1 MFSNKLLRSPKATRK
16 TGTIV
21 RLFLERLE
29 DRTLPSLVMLASF
42 NGSNGAYP
50 NDGLINDSTGNLFG
64 TAEEGGASGYGTV
77 LEVAAGSGTITTL
90 ASFNGSNGRYPL
102 GRLVENSSGNL
113 FGTAE
118 QGGAFGV
125 GTVLEVAAG
134 SGSIT
139 TLASFNG
146 SNGALPIGALVEDS
160 SGNLFG
166 TTKEGGASRVGTVFE
181 VVAGSGSITTLAS
194 FNGSNGAL
202 PGAGLVE
209 DSSGNLFGNTT
220 WGGPSYTGGE
230 TGDGTVFEVAAGS
243 GSITTLASF
252 NGSNGA
258 LPYSSLVE
266 DSGGNL
272 FGTTYFGGAPGNGTV
287 FEVAAGSGSITT
299 LASFNGSN
307 GAYPSYGA
315 GLVED
320 SSGNLFGTTSEGGPS
335 YTGGYSGNGTV
346 FEVAAGS
353 GSITTLASFNG
364 SNGAY
369 PNDGLVEDSS
379 GNLFGMTAF
388 GGPSGYGTVFKVTA
402 TSITITSPSVTYG
415 SNAQVTVA
423 VTSIHGG
430 TPTGNVSLTVD
441 NGLPI
446 TQGLVNG
453 ASTFTLSGLQVG
465 IHSLSAS
472 YSAQN
477 GFAAASGTGTLPV
490 NPSLSL
496 VTLAFFN
503 GANGSI
509 PVGGLVEDS
518 SGNLFGT
525 TYSGGASGNGTVF
538 EVAAGSGSITTLA
551 SFNGSNGDG
560 PEGAL
565 VEDSSGNLF
574 GTTYSGGA
582 SGNGTVF
589 EVAAGS
595 GSITTLASFNGSNGA
610 YTSAGLVEDSSGNLF
625 GATTWGGIGFNG
637 NYESGNGTV
646 FEVAAGSGSITTLAT
661 FNGSNGANPYGGL
674 VEDSGGNL
682 FGTTYFGGAAGDGTV
697 FEVAAGSGSITT
709 LATFNGSNGAY
720 PSYGGA
726 GLVEDSSGNLF
737 GTASFGG
744 PGYTGGYSG
753 NGTVFEVAAG
763 SGSITTLAT
772 FSGSNGET
780 PNAGLVEDSSGN
792 LFGTTIYGGSSYTG
806 GYPGY
811 GTVFEVAA
819 GSGSITTLASFNG
832 SDGAYP
838 DAGPVEDSS
847 GNLFGTTPW
856 GGPNYTGGYSGNGTV
871 FEVTAA
877 DSLVVTAQPPSTV
890 VAGAPFEVTV
900 AVEGADGK
908 PDPNYNGTVSISLA
922 NNPGGATLGGT
933 LTVQANQGVANFP
946 DLTLDQPGQGYT
958 LQVTSDSGLSAT
970 TNPFT
975 VNNVPPTTSIS
986 TPLDGFQGV
995 SGQARGFMLGA
1006 TDPSPVDQ
1014 AAGFTYAVNWGD
1026 GLSNQYTGPDG
1037 TAASHVYATPGNYTV
1052 SVTATD
1058 MDGLTSPVATE
1069 NLTILTTEQQGA
1081 ELAVGGKPGND
1092 AFVLTAGPGT
1102 GKFQVQVNGQTE
1114 GIFQATGGVHV
1125 YGESGINSVT
1135 VIGTTSGDQFTIDP
1149 ADIVLNGITIDG
1161 DNINRWIANGR
1172 AGDDTFTFA
1181 GNSMDAAATIHG
1193 SGGNNTLYA
1202 PTLAS
1207 NQSNTWT
1214 INGTNTGTLNGASW
1228 SFSGIQNLV
1237 GGANDDLFQFV
1248 GAGRVT
1254 GNINGAG
1261 AFSAAGNTLDYT
1273 GYTGASTVTVN
1284 LANGKA
1290 TAIGGSFSNI
1300 ETALGQTSTAS
1311 DTLIGAN
1318 TTNAWAISGANSG
1331 TVNSFNFLGFGNLTG
1346 GAGADT
1352 FTVGSN
1358 GSLTGRLDGG
1368 SGRNMIVGP
1377 NLADTFNITANNA
1390 GNLNTSVIPS
1400 FIRIQNLTG
1409 GGQPTS
1415 FVFGA
1420 GMSVT
1425 GNINGGTGGGTL
1437 NYQNYSTNVSVNLQT
1452 SRATGVGGAAIN
1464 LVGVT
1469 GGSGNNTLRGAN
1481 TASTWNI
1488 TANNA
1493 GNINGA
1499 FTFTG
1504 FANLKGGTGT
1514 NDFVFSDQQGV
1525 TGTIDGGGGSNRL
1538 DYSAYSTGLYVNL
1551 RTGVATGTGGIEN
1564 FKQVFGGN
1572 GNDILV
1578 GMGSGILLEEGT
1590 GNDLIIGGSGQ
1601 ATIQSGSGQ
1610 DIVIAGST
1618 TYDNNQAALQAIE
1631 DYWSTNGGTFAQ
1643 RVAGLSS
1650 GITGGYQLNSSTVKH
1665 HGGSGDTIAL
1675 GSANDWLFWRMV
1687 GSGKDTLTGTPG
1699 QSTLI

>member
-1 MFSNKLLRSPKATRK
+1 MKSSTFSGGARYRPGRTSSKPRLEALEDRCLLSITEFALPNGDRQPTGIVTGPDGNLWFTEDYFNPKVAVMTPAGVIAAEFPIGPFGTVVSNEIANGSDGNLWFITYTGNGYNAYIDRITP
-16 TGTIV
+16 TGTITE
-21 RLFLERLE
+21 F
-29 DRTLPSLVMLASF
+29 PI
-42 NGSNGAYP
+42 P
-50 NDGLINDSTGNLFG
+50 GN
-64 TAEEGGASGYGTV
+64 GGAPQD
-77 LEVAAGSGTITTL
+77 ITT
-90 ASFNGSNGRYPL
+90 GPD
-102 GRLVENSSGNL
+102 GNVW
-113 FGTAE
+113 FTQYYTDQIGYVTPA
-118 QGGAFGV
+118 
-125 GTVLEVAAG
+125 
-134 SGSIT
+134 GSIT
-139 TLASFNG
+139 QFNIPAGNGHPYYITAAPDGNLWFTQPDGNKIGQITPAGVITEFALPAASYPDGITAGPDGNLWFTAGADVSTGSQSESAIGRITTSGVVTEYSVPTALSRPLGITSGPDGNLWFTELSGNNIGMITPAGSITEYPIPTSGSQPFNITTGPDGNLWFTEFNANKIARLAFPVPAHISLNFNSLPSAQGWTYVSGYPPNSPVETNAYSVDGTKLSQNVQTTTAGPVYAAYEMYNVIDPLVPFTIEARARVTQSTQFDPSTTGVTLMLGGYTGNEGFIVGLDTNNINILGTGPLIPFDNTQFHDYRIEATPGVSIKLFIDNALVADRVPYSVSEPNVLQLGNDSSFENGQAELTSYSFAQGPTLAPIPDQTVNEG
-146 SNGALPIGALVEDS
+146 SLLSVRVSATDPNPAAVLTYSLKSAPPGATIDPNTGVFTYTPTEGPATYPVTVRVTDNGALPLSD
-160 SGNLFG
+160 
-166 TTKEGGASRVGTVFE
+166 TT
-181 VVAGSGSITTLAS
+181 S
-194 FNGSNGAL
+194 FNII
-202 PGAGLVE
+202 V
-209 DSSGNLFGNTT
+209 
-220 WGGPSYTGGE
+220 
-230 TGDGTVFEVAAGS
+230 
-243 GSITTLASF
+243 
-252 NGSNGA
+252 
-258 LPYSSLVE
+258 
-266 DSGGNL
+266 
-272 FGTTYFGGAPGNGTV
+272 
-287 FEVAAGSGSITT
+287 
-299 LASFNGSN
+299 
-307 GAYPSYGA
+307 
-315 GLVED
+315 
-320 SSGNLFGTTSEGGPS
+320 
-335 YTGGYSGNGTV
+335 
-346 FEVAAGS
+346 
-353 GSITTLASFNG
+353 
-364 SNGAY
+364 
-369 PNDGLVEDSS
+369 ND
-379 GNLFGMTAF
+379 
-388 GGPSGYGTVFKVTA
+388 
-402 TSITITSPSVTYG
+402 
-415 SNAQVTVA
+415 
-423 VTSIHGG
+423 
-430 TPTGNVSLTVD
+430 
-441 NGLPI
+441 
-446 TQGLVNG
+446 
-453 ASTFTLSGLQVG
+453 
-465 IHSLSAS
+465 
-472 YSAQN
+472 
-477 GFAAASGTGTLPV
+477 
-490 NPSLSL
+490 
-496 VTLAFFN
+496 
-503 GANGSI
+503 
-509 PVGGLVEDS
+509 
-518 SGNLFGT
+518 
-525 TYSGGASGNGTVF
+525 
-538 EVAAGSGSITTLA
+538 
-551 SFNGSNGDG
+551 
-560 PEGAL
+560 
-565 VEDSSGNLF
+565 
-574 GTTYSGGA
+574 
-582 SGNGTVF
+582 
-589 EVAAGS
+589 
-595 GSITTLASFNGSNGA
+595 
-610 YTSAGLVEDSSGNLF
+610 
-625 GATTWGGIGFNG
+625 
-637 NYESGNGTV
+637 
-646 FEVAAGSGSITTLAT
+646 
-661 FNGSNGANPYGGL
+661 
-674 VEDSGGNL
+674 
-682 FGTTYFGGAAGDGTV
+682 
-697 FEVAAGSGSITT
+697 
-709 LATFNGSNGAY
+709 
-720 PSYGGA
+720 
-726 GLVEDSSGNLF
+726 
-737 GTASFGG
+737 
-744 PGYTGGYSG
+744 
-753 NGTVFEVAAG
+753 
-763 SGSITTLAT
+763 
-772 FSGSNGET
+772 
-780 PNAGLVEDSSGN
+780 
-792 LFGTTIYGGSSYTG
+792 
-806 GYPGY
+806 
-811 GTVFEVAA
+811 
-819 GSGSITTLASFNG
+819 
-832 SDGAYP
+832 
-838 DAGPVEDSS
+838 
-847 GNLFGTTPW
+847 
-856 GGPNYTGGYSGNGTV
+856 
-871 FEVTAA
+871 
-877 DSLVVTAQPPSTV
+877 
-890 VAGAPFEVTV
+890 
-900 AVEGADGK
+900 
-908 PDPNYNGTVSISLA
+908 
-922 NNPGGATLGGT
+922 
-933 LTVQANQGVANFP
+933 
-946 DLTLDQPGQGYT
+946 
-958 LQVTSDSGLSAT
+958 
-970 TNPFT
+970 
-975 VNNVPPTTSIS
+975 VPPTASIS
-986 TPLDGFQGV
+986 APLDGFQGV
-995 SGQARGFMLGA
+995 SGQARGFTLGA

-1014 AAGFTYAVNWGD
+1014 AAGFTYAVTWGD
-1026 GLSNQYTGPDG
+1026 GQSNQYAGPDG

-1069 NLTILTTEQQGA
+1069 NLTILATEQQGA
-1081 ELAVGGKPGND
+1081 ELAVGGKPGYD
-1092 AFVLTAGPGT
+1092 AFVLTAGPGI
-1102 GKFQVQVNGQTE
+1102 GEFQVKLNGQTL
-1114 GIFQATGGVHV
+1114 GLFPATGGVHV
-1125 YGESGINSVT
+1125 YGESAINTVT
-1135 VIGTTSGDQFTIDP
+1135 VNGTTSGDQFTIDQ
-1149 ADIVLNGITIDG
+1149 ADIVLNGTMIGG
-1161 DNINRWIANGR
+1161 DNIERWIANGL
-1172 AGDDTFTFA
+1172 AGGDTFTFG
-1181 GNSMDAAATIHG
+1181 GNSMGAAATIEAK
-1193 SGGNNTLYA
+1193 GGNNTLYA
-1202 PTLAS
+1202 PTLGS

-1214 INGTNTGTLNGASW
+1214 INGTNSGTLNGPDW
-1228 SFSGIQNLV
+1228 TFSGIQNLV

-1254 GNINGAG
+1254 GNVNGNG